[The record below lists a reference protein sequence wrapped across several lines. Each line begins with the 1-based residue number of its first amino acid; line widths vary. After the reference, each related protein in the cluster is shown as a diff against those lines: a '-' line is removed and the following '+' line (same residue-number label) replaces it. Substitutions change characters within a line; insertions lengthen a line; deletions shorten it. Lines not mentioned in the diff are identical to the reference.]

1 MRGGINDIEAPVQP
15 AALKYARET
24 SGLSVEDVEEHFG
37 DIRKWES
44 GVGGKPTVRE
54 AKHLAELYR
63 RPRTFFYLRK
73 IPDDMKDPEPP
84 DFRREDRNKPLSAN
98 LRYLLRQAHSRQKWA
113 REFLEESPESGR
125 FNPPPGFGKHS
136 RADAEELGAR
146 IREWLGVDDGKL
158 AKIGK
163 RAEAL
168 EYWRQLAEDRGVI
181 VLQSNT
187 HPAYQVTRREF
198 SGCAMADKAAPV
210 VVLNSADTD
219 AKRIFTLAHELA
231 HLWTGKPGMSRIS
244 FREHIFAGD
253 DDEAYCDRAAAAA
266 LLPRDDFAAKWKNSK
281 GSAGEKIA
289 AITRA
294 YKVSNSAA
302 AVRAKNLGFIGNKEC
317 KELLGKYYGI
327 AAKKTQDQ
335 KLRKD
340 ALKLKRAAAPPEKT
354 ANVKKKENA
363 ERRAQDGKALRRF
376 GGYFAALALNA
387 YEQGEITARD
397 AGALVDIK
405 LDDLS
410 GLAKKLD
417 ISLHRW
423 GG

>member
-1 MRGGINDIEAPVQP
+1 MATMMKGVRAPVHP
-15 AALKYARET
+15 VALEYARRT
-24 SGLSVEDVEEHFG
+24 AGLSIEEVEKISRFRN
-37 DIRKWES
+37 IRKWES
-44 GVGGKPTVRE
+44 GIGGRPTVSV
-54 AKHLAELYR
+54 ANHLAGLYR
-63 RPRTFFYLRK
+63 RSRTFLYLRE
-73 IPDDMKDPEPP
+73 IPKNLQDPEPP

-125 FNPPPGFGKHS
+125 FSPPPDFGKHP
-136 RADAEELGAR
+136 RADAEALGAR
-146 IREWLGVDDGKL
+146 MREWLGVDDGKL

-168 EYWRQLAEDRGVI
+168 AYWRQLAEDRGVI

-231 HLWTGKPGMSRIS
+231 HLWIGKPGMSRIS
-244 FREHIFAGD
+244 FREHISAGN

-302 AVRAKNLGFIGNKEC
+302 AVRAKTGGFIKDAEC
-317 KELLGKYYGI
+317 KKLLAKYSGI
-327 AAKKTQDQ
+327 AAEKTHKQ
-335 KLRKD
+335 KERRDAYRKSRRD
-340 ALKLKRAAAPPEKT
+340 TALRAAAE
-354 ANVKKKENA
+354 VKKRDKDVY
-363 ERRAQDGKALRRF
+363 AQQTLRRV
-376 GGYFAALALNA
+376 GGYFAVLALDA
-387 YEQGEITARD
+387 YEQGEITALD
-397 AGALVDIK
+397 VGYLFNMK
-405 LDDLS
+405 LDY
-410 GLAKKLD
+410 LAKLARQLNYP
-417 ISLHRW
+417 LHKW
-423 GG
+423 GRS